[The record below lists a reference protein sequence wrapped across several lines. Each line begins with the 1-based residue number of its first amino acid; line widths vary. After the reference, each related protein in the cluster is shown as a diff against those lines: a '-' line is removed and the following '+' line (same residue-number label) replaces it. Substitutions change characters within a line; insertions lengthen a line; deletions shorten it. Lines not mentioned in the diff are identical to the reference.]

1 MSTVEIRVTRCI
13 GAAATSDSDIGGW
26 MVSYIKRQFQTK
38 QEASDE
44 ADRLQSRP
52 TSAEVK
58 AIAEG
63 RFVDC

>member
-1 MSTVEIRVTRCI
+1 MSTVEIKVTRCI
-13 GAAATSDSDIGGW
+13 GAATSDSDIGGW

-38 QEASDE
+38 QEASNE
-44 ADRLQSRP
+44 AGRLRSRP

>member
-13 GAAATSDSDIGGW
+13 GAALSDTDIGGW
-26 MVSYIKRQFQTK
+26 MVSYVKRQFQTK
-38 QEASDE
+38 QEAGNE
-44 ADRLQSRP
+44 ADRLRLRL
-52 TSAEVK
+52 SAIEAK

>member
-1 MSTVEIRVTRCI
+1 MSTVQIKVTRCI
-13 GAAATSDSDIGGW
+13 GAAMSDSDLGGW
-26 MVSYIKRQFQTK
+26 MVSYVKRQFQTK

-44 ADRLQSRP
+44 ADRLRLRP
-52 TSAEVK
+52 TSAEAR

>member
-13 GAAATSDSDIGGW
+13 GAALSDTDIGGW
-26 MVSYIKRQFQTK
+26 MVSYVKRQFQTK
-38 QEASDE
+38 REASDE
-44 ADRLQSRP
+44 ADRLRSRP

>member
-1 MSTVEIRVTRCI
+1 MI
-13 GAAATSDSDIGGW
+13 
-26 MVSYIKRQFQTK
+26 SYVKRQFQTK
-38 QEASDE
+38 QEASNE
-44 ADRLQSRP
+44 ADRLRSRP

>member
-1 MSTVEIRVTRCI
+1 MGTVEIKVTRSF
-13 GAAATSDSDIGGW
+13 GAALSDTDIGGW

-38 QEASDE
+38 QEASNE
-44 ADRLQSRP
+44 ADRLRSRP